1 MIQKF
6 LVLLFVSVSLVSC
19 QFTETMV
26 LQEDG
31 SGKMSLSV
39 DLSEM
44 MAFSG
49 EMAQD
54 SSMVKQD
61 TIIAFKDILEAKKDS
76 ISKLPAKEQERL
88 KKMENYKM
96 HMVTDPETKEMVIDI
111 FTEFKDVAEANDL
124 MKGFEQSESLV
135 PGANVSPSEDKQ
147 SDEEVIG
154 VSYTYKKGTFK
165 RDAFIKDVAKHK
177 AQVDSLK
184 QAEAFMSGITYKV
197 KYTFP
202 RKIKSTSV
210 EDATFSLDGK
220 TLELQRNFIDYMKN
234 PDVLDIEVV
243 LEKE

>member
-61 TIIAFKDILEAKKDS
+61 TIIAFKDILEAKKGH
-76 ISKLPAKEQERL
+76 Q
-88 KKMENYKM
+88 NY
-96 HMVTDPETKEMVIDI
+96 EA
-111 FTEFKDVAEANDL
+111 VAWA
-124 MKGFEQSESLV
+124 
-135 PGANVSPSEDKQ
+135 
-147 SDEEVIG
+147 
-154 VSYTYKKGTFK
+154 
-165 RDAFIKDVAKHK
+165 
-177 AQVDSLK
+177 
-184 QAEAFMSGITYKV
+184 
-197 KYTFP
+197 
-202 RKIKSTSV
+202 
-210 EDATFSLDGK
+210 
-220 TLELQRNFIDYMKN
+220 
-234 PDVLDIEVV
+234 
-243 LEKE
+243 